1 MIIRERI
8 NPYPNDRLF
17 SDSTEQKIKQL
28 ESDFEELNDRLNK
41 FDVNSILAEN
51 VIKEENDKK
60 LQDLKSEI
68 HSRIDTLQYQVD
80 LDCAGGLSIEEKI
93 NETINEKISK
103 QEKLV
108 KLALISR
115 FI

>member
-17 SDSTEQKIKQL
+17 SNSTEQKIKQL
-28 ESDFEELNDRLNK
+28 ESDFEELNDKLNR
-41 FDVNSILAEN
+41 FDVNSVLTEN

-60 LQDLKSEI
+60 LQELKSEV
-68 HSRIDTLQYQVD
+68 HNRIDKLQYQM
-80 LDCAGGLSIEEKI
+80 DCGGSLLVEEK
-93 NETINEKISK
+93 INEKISK

>member
-41 FDVNSILAEN
+41 FDVNSVLAEN

-60 LQDLKSEI
+60 LQELKSEV

-80 LDCAGGLSIEEKI
+80 CGGSLLVEEK
-93 NETINEKISK
+93 INEKISK

>member
-1 MIIRERI
+1 MIIREKI
-8 NPYPNDRLF
+8 NPYQYPNDRLF

-28 ESDFEELNDRLNK
+28 ESDFEELNDKLNR
-41 FDVNSILAEN
+41 FDVSSVLAEN
-51 VIKEENDKK
+51 EIKEENDKK
-60 LQDLKSEI
+60 LQDLKNEV
-68 HSRIDTLQYQVD
+68 HHRIDTLQN
-80 LDCAGGLSIEEKI
+80 LMDCGGSLLVEEK
-93 NETINEKISK
+93 INEKISK

>member
-28 ESDFEELNDRLNK
+28 ESDFEKLNNKLNK
-41 FDVNSILAEN
+41 IDVNSILAEN
-51 VIKEENDKK
+51 EIKEENDKK
-60 LQDLKSEI
+60 LQELKSEV
-68 HSRIDTLQYQVD
+68 HNRINTLQNQID
-80 LDCAGGLSIEEKI
+80 IEGGLFIEEKI
-93 NETINEKISK
+93 NEKISK
-103 QEKLV
+103 HEKLV